1 MGLQDMNTIY
11 EQPDFIFPLLSRQGF
26 LSPDKIEYLRKRSH
40 IASRKGIDLIQWID
54 SQQIAGNNPGG
65 EPLLESDILEA
76 ICREKGWKFKRLDPL
91 KLDMNIVTRTIPASF
106 AKTRL
111 VIPIEWH
118 GDVLEICCYYPDDS
132 ELKED
137 IQRACQA
144 RIEFSVAPKGDI
156 ERVIAEFF
164 DFRKSIA
171 AAQDVLTAPDVDIS
185 NLEQYVKLSSREG
198 GTTSDKHINKAID
211 HLFQYALNERASDIH
226 IEPKRS
232 ESVVRFRIDGV
243 LHTIHRLPRV
253 VHEALCTRIKA
264 LSRLDIAE
272 KRRPQDG
279 RIKVSWKGEDAEVR
293 VSTVP
298 VAFGEKVVLRLQS
311 AEILMSDL
319 EKLGF
324 SNRDFK
330 AYQSFLQ
337 NTYGMIL
344 MTGPTGS
351 GKSTTLYSTLRY
363 LSSPDVNIITVEDP
377 IEMVYEEFNQIAV
390 QPGIDVTFSSILR
403 NILRQDPDIVMIG
416 EIRDPETAR
425 YAVQASLT
433 GHLVFSTL
441 HTNDAVGAVAR
452 LRDLGLEPYLI
463 ASTLIGVVAQRLVRM
478 ICRNCREEKS
488 ISAQDLAAFGCRVNA
503 EQVRTYAGSGC
514 SKCRG
519 TGYYGRI
526 GIYEVLSVSSDIKK
540 MIHREASENA
550 IRDQAMKEG
559 MKSLKYDACRKMLSG
574 ITTMEEIIRVTY

>member
-1 MGLQDMNTIY
+1 MNNIY
-11 EQPDFIFPLLSRQGF
+11 EQPEFIFPLLERNR
-26 LSPDKIEYLRKRSH
+26 LLPREKIETLKKKAH
-40 IASRKGIDLIQWID
+40 IAKRMGIDLIQWID
-54 SQQIAGNNPGG
+54 SLQVTRNGSKD
-65 EPLLESDILEA
+65 ELLSEADILEA
-76 ICREKGWKFKRLDPL
+76 VCSERGWRFKRLDPL
-91 KLDMNIVTRTIPASF
+91 KLDINVVTKTFPSSF
-106 AKTRL
+106 ARTRL
-111 VIPIEWH
+111 VLPVEWH
-118 GDVLEICCYYPDDS
+118 GNILEVCCYYPEDD

-137 IQRACQA
+137 IKRACQA
-144 RIEFSVAPKGDI
+144 GIQFTVSPRSDI

-171 AAQDVLTAPDVDIS
+171 AAQDVLSAPEVDIA
-185 NLEQYVKLSSREG
+185 NLEQYVKLSSRDG
-198 GTTSDKHINKAID
+198 GASSDKHINKAVD

-226 IEPKRS
+226 IEPKRD
-232 ESVVRFRIDGV
+232 ESVVRFRIDGQ

-279 RIKVSWKGEDAEVR
+279 RIKLSWKKEDAEVR

-319 EKLGF
+319 EELGF
-324 SNRDFK
+324 SPRDLKTYK
-330 AYQSFLQ
+330 AFLQ

-363 LSSPDVNIITVEDP
+363 LSSPEVNIVTVEDP
-377 IEMVYEEFNQIAV
+377 IEMVYEDFNQIAV
-390 QPGIDVTFSSILR
+390 QPGIDVTFSTILR

-441 HTNDAVGAVAR
+441 HTNDAAGAITR
-452 LRDLGLEPYLI
+452 LLDLGLEPYLI

-478 ICRNCREEKS
+478 ICRSCREERI
-488 ISAQDLAAFGCRVNA
+488 ISARELAAFGCRINSEKTRA
-503 EQVRTYAGSGC
+503 WKGNGC
-514 SKCRG
+514 SMCRN
-519 TGYYGRI
+519 TGYHGRI
-526 GIYEVLSVSSDIKK
+526 GIYEVLSVSSKIKK
-540 MIHREASENA
+540 MIHQGSSEGA
-550 IRDQAMKEG
+550 IRQQAVKEG
-559 MKSLKYDACRKMLSG
+559 MKSLKYDACMKMVSG
-574 ITTMEEIIRVTY
+574 ITTMEEIARVTY